1 MIATVKKLKARYLV
15 PEKVNRFWVIY
26 FMVGVVGL
34 TFPFTR
40 NFFRELIG
48 FSLALSLVLML
59 YFHKPWN
66 KPFILASFIVAISGF
81 LLEAWG
87 VNTGKIFGHYNYGD
101 ALGPTFM
108 DTPLLIGLNWWMLI
122 YIVAQVTENLKV
134 PVGVRLTLGALI
146 MVGYDVVME
155 PVATATGMWDW
166 NAQPVPFQN
175 YLAWFVISFVFLS
188 VFRIFKLR
196 YNNPVA
202 AILLGAQTG
211 FFVLL
216 NIIQQFRGL

>member
-1 MIATVKKLKARYLV
+1 MIETAKKLKARYLV

-26 FMVGVVGL
+26 FMVGVAGL
-34 TFPFTR
+34 TFPLTR
-40 NFFRELIG
+40 SFFRELIG
-48 FSLALSLVLML
+48 FSLALSLALML

-66 KPFILASFIVAISGF
+66 RPFILASLIVAISGF
-81 LLEAWG
+81 FLEALG
-87 VNTGKIFGHYNYGD
+87 VSSGMIFGHYNYGE
-101 ALGPTFM
+101 ALGPTFLN
-108 DTPLLIGLNWWMLI
+108 TPLLIGLNWWMLI
-122 YIVAQVTENLKV
+122 YIVAQITESLTI

-175 YLAWFVISFVFLS
+175 YLAWFIISFVFLS
-188 VFRIFKLR
+188 VFRIFRVR

-202 AILLGAQTG
+202 PVLLAAQTG

-216 NIIQQFRGL
+216 NIIQQLKGL

>member
-1 MIATVKKLKARYLV
+1 MVKNLKTRYLI

-26 FMVGVVGL
+26 FMVGVAGL
-34 TFPFTR
+34 TFPLTR
-40 NFFRELIG
+40 SFFRELIG
-48 FSLALSLVLML
+48 FSLVLALGLMM

-66 KPFILASFIVAISGF
+66 KPFILASVIVAIIGF

-87 VNTGKIFGHYNYGD
+87 VNTGTVFGHYNYGD
-101 ALGPTFM
+101 ALGPKFL

-122 YIVAQVTENLKV
+122 YIVAQITENFKV
-134 PVGVRLTLGALI
+134 PVGVRLILGSLI

-175 YLAWFVISFVFLS
+175 YLAWFIISFVFLS

-202 AILLGAQTG
+202 AVLLAAQTG

-216 NIIQQFRGL
+216 NIIEQLRGL